1 MHSRQI
7 SDSPR
12 SVVGFSKAHER
23 KREAAESE
31 FEDGEFKP
39 IEGIKDYLKADLKKY
54 TEPFVYKR
62 LNKTNNNRLCFAKTF
77 SDGNKIILIYSV
89 VGDFGNIKNG
99 SITNFEKRKLND
111 IITKIESGDVR
122 YISPTLKTRLQTTAS
137 TSNTPLVAVGTL
149 LMV

>member
-1 MHSRQI
+1 MN
-7 SDSPR
+7 
-12 SVVGFSKAHER
+12 
-23 KREAAESE
+23 ESGRLQSQSLRTE
-31 FEDGEFKP
+31 SFKP

-62 LNKTNNNRLCFAKTF
+62 LNKPNNNRLCFAKTF

-122 YISPTLKTRLQTTAS
+122 YIHPH
-137 TSNTPLVAVGTL
+137 
-149 LMV
+149 

>member
-1 MHSRQI
+1 MRRFFLIQDKFPIVHTALLDFQ
-7 SDSPR
+7 
-12 SVVGFSKAHER
+12 
-23 KREAAESE
+23 KRMNESGRLQSQSLRTE
-31 FEDGEFKP
+31 SFKP

-54 TEPFVYKR
+54 AEPFVYKR

-122 YISPTLKTRLQTTAS
+122 YIHPH
-137 TSNTPLVAVGTL
+137 
-149 LMV
+149 

>member
-1 MHSRQI
+1 M
-7 SDSPR
+7 
-12 SVVGFSKAHER
+12 SK
-23 KREAAESE
+23 S
-31 FEDGEFKP
+31 
-39 IEGIKDYLKADLKKY
+39 
-54 TEPFVYKR
+54 
-62 LNKTNNNRLCFAKTF
+62 
-77 SDGNKIILIYSV
+77 
-89 VGDFGNIKNG
+89 IKNG